1 MANPDRFSKSVGVL
15 CYLCFFSFD
24 QLFDPPRAQQHDI
37 RRGGEGEDIND
48 QAPGEGND
56 GLHRRIDGQG
66 AFKVR
71 ADEEHIEGFIPKDAA
86 VKHHFVKKHGDA
98 NGRGEHGQGA
108 QHGLVLCPH
117 VARAVQIDGDG
128 QHGAV
133 ADHGLDVDADLADEH
148 VARIEHNAQPCKQSV
163 GSKISHQ
170 APVYLSFAEN
180 TGQEA
185 DVHGGG
191 AELEGK
197 SVPLEIPNQ
206 TVVLNIKAVNEHFED
221 FKQDDDDA
229 GDEHGASDAGIV
241 AFFVRDAKQ
250 NTCENRQGEKQK
262 VKPAVV
268 AGAGHRRFTDLLQ
281 FYPKIHGLILLFE

>member
-15 CYLCFFSFD
+15 CYLCFFPLD
-24 QLFDPPRAQQHDI
+24 ELFDAPRAQQHDV
-37 RRGGEGEDIND
+37 RGQGEGEDIND
-48 QAPGEGND
+48 QTEGEGND
-56 GLHRRIDGQG
+56 ALDGGVDGQG

-98 NGRGEHGQGA
+98 NGRGKHGNGA
-108 QHGLVLCPH
+108 QNGLMLRFH
-117 VARAVQIDGDG
+117 IARAVQVDADG

-133 ADHGLDVDADLADEH
+133 TDHGLDVDADLPDEH
-148 VARIEHNAQPCKQSV
+148 VDGIQHDAHPRKNCV
-163 GSKISHQ
+163 GGKKGHQ
-170 APVYLSFAEN
+170 APVHLSFAEN

-197 SVPLEIPNQ
+197 GVPLEIPNQ

-250 NTCENRQGEKQK
+250 NTCENRQGKKQQ
-262 VKPAVV
+262 VKPTVV
-268 AGAGHRRFTDLLQ
+268 ARAGHLGLADLL
-281 FYPKIHGLILLFE
+281 